1 MGQVLKESDF
11 AKHGT
16 TTIESISNASHFVI
30 NQNVCALTR
39 HSPKFLSRWQLSAL
53 SSGSKTMVSS
63 DGIFRVLPSY
73 VLWAYFIT
81 REHIAEIE
89 RELRQVK
96 ERVRCTYSK
105 FMFQFIPTMV
115 LIYTVYNLCLRL
127 NTFPLWSGITGGFS
141 PRELVTGLTVHFNK
155 HSTVDVGA

>member
-1 MGQVLKESDF
+1 
-11 AKHGT
+11 
-16 TTIESISNASHFVI
+16 
-30 NQNVCALTR
+30 
-39 HSPKFLSRWQLSAL
+39 
-53 SSGSKTMVSS
+53 MVSS

-127 NTFPLWSGITGGFS
+127 NTFPL
-141 PRELVTGLTVHFNK
+141 
-155 HSTVDVGA
+155 